1 MNIGEEINVTQNSKK
16 KKKKVLYKTG
26 KMLVWQENKSLKVLK
41 EGMKK
46 SM

>member
-1 MNIGEEINVTQNSKK
+1 MNIGEEINVTQNSK